1 MWHSSYLIHFNKN
14 HDKNGRFTS
23 GDGDGDGIIDD
34 HHNYAKNKQ
43 AQSNS
48 GAGGGG
54 SLDSMIG
61 DQIDEMVK
69 KYNNPTKYNT
79 NTNTTKKKN
88 NKKKKTS
95 GRAKKKSTPKV
106 GKVEIKVPADV
117 VGDNK
122 DKPADTQSNVSPEEI
137 EKLIEENK
145 NTGITFLQ
153 YLLGK

>member
-23 GDGDGDGIIDD
+23 GDGDGDGITDD

-43 AQSNS
+43 AQSKN

-54 SLDSMIG
+54 SLDDMIG

-69 KYNNPTKYNT
+69 KYNNPTKYQT
-79 NTNTTKKKN
+79 NKLKKDD
-88 NKKKKTS
+88 KKKKKKSS
-95 GRAKKKSTPKV
+95 GRAKKKSTKPKV
-106 GKVEIKVPADV
+106 ETFKIKAATSV
-117 VGDNK
+117 VSDNM
-122 DKPADTQSNVSPEEI
+122 DKSADTQSNISPEEI
-137 EKLIEENK
+137 QNLIDANK